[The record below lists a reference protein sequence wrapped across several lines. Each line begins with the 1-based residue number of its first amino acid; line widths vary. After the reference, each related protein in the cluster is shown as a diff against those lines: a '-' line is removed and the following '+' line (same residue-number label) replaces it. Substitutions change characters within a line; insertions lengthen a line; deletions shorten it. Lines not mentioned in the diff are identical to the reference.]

1 MGREVKGSN
10 LHHRRSGLHHLDRFA
25 KAILL
30 KARCPLPPR
39 GDAAGACFR
48 RCYNLPMLLP
58 PRNEIF
64 VPASEPR
71 NPIYA

>member
-30 KARCPLPPR
+30 KARRLIER
-39 GDAAGACFR
+39 GLKVKGKG
-48 RCYNLPMLLP
+48 
-58 PRNEIF
+58 
-64 VPASEPR
+64 
-71 NPIYA
+71 